1 MADTLIG
8 QRLGKY
14 DILEELG
21 RGGFATVYRARDCTL
36 EREVAL
42 KVLHPQL
49 LVDPVFVE
57 RFQREART
65 LANLRHPHIVTIYE
79 SGAAE
84 GRLFVAMELARGPS
98 LAAALAERGCLP
110 WDEALALLKPVCQA
124 LDYAHGQGVV
134 HRDLKPA
141 NILLDAERGPLLS
154 DFGFARLMAGSSV
167 SLSMSGGVVGTP
179 SYIAPEVWERD
190 VSGPPGDVY
199 ALGCIVYELLAGQV
213 LFAGQTPIQV
223 MRAHDTGPRFPD
235 SWPVGVPAGIATVL
249 GKALVRDPAARYAGA
264 GALWHA
270 LDDLN
275 AAARLAQAE
284 GERNALAAQW
294 QAETEA
300 AMRAG
305 EWGTARM
312 AVGRWLAAAPGDA
325 RALAAQAEIERRLA
339 PRPPA
344 GGARHAPPGWLAAL
358 LATVIVLAAGVWF
371 LAVRSGTGERGSLAN
386 VTATPYPT
394 YTPYPTAT
402 PAPPPVTATPYP
414 TYTPYPTPPL
424 VPAPPAAPSTAV
436 PPNTVAPGALSAAT
450 PAAGEASPDAT
461 GTALAQAGPASQATM
476 TALAGAVMG
485 EQATAT
491 AQAGYDAL
499 TITAQ
504 AGLDAVATATAAVV
518 AAQRA
523 TATAWAAAAAT
534 AQASATALAQ
544 ALADQRATAVA
555 QVTATA
561 EWRLAGATRV
571 READDMTMVYVPAG
585 EFLMGSVA
593 GEGADNEH
601 QQHPVYLDGYWIDRT
616 EVTNGEYRRCQEA
629 GACTQPGNWTYSAFN
644 QEDQPVVG
652 VNWNQARLYCEWA
665 GARLPTEAE
674 WEKAARGTDGR
685 RYPWGNEEVNCLR
698 ANYYGCANGPLPVG
712 SKPTGASPYGAL
724 DMAGNASE
732 WVADWYDAGYYA
744 RSPERNPPGPD
755 SGDRRVVRGGSWHY
769 QDFVRDA
776 YRVPFAP
783 TLAYNYIGF
792 RCSVYSASSP

>member
-14 DILEELG
+14 DILEERG
-21 RGGFATVYRARDCTL
+21 RGGFAAVYRARDCTL

-98 LAAALAERGCLP
+98 LAAALAERGRLP

-124 LDYAHGQGVV
+124 LDYAHAQGVA

-141 NILLDAERGPLLS
+141 NVLLDAERGPLLS
-154 DFGFARLMAGSSV
+154 DFGFARLMAASSM
-167 SLSMSGGVVGTP
+167 SLSLSGGVVGTP

-190 VSGPPGDVY
+190 ASGPPGDVY

-235 SWPVGVPAGIATVL
+235 AWPGGVPAGIATVL
-249 GKALVRDPAARYAGA
+249 SKALARDPAARYAGA

-270 LDDLN
+270 LEDLN

-284 GERNALAAQW
+284 EERGALAAQW

-325 RALAAQAEIERRLA
+325 RALAAQAELDRRLV

-344 GGARHAPPGWLAAL
+344 GATRHAPPGWQAAL
-358 LATVIVLAAGVWF
+358 LAAVFVLAAGLWF
-371 LAVRSGTGERGSLAN
+371 LALRSGTGERGLPASAPP
-386 VTATPYPT
+386 APYPT

-402 PAPPPVTATPYP
+402 PAPPPATATPYP
-414 TYTPYPTPPL
+414 TYTPYPTLTL

-436 PPNTVAPGALSAAT
+436 PPNTAVPGALPTAT
-450 PAAGEASPDAT
+450 RAAGDASPDAT

-504 AGLDAVATATAAVV
+504 AGLDAVGTATAAVV

-523 TATAWAAAAAT
+523 TATAWAGAAAT

-561 EWRLAGATRV
+561 EWRLRVWV
-571 READDMTMVYVPAG
+571 RETDGMTMVGVPAG
-585 EFLMGSVA
+585 EFLMGSPA
-593 GEGADNEH
+593 GEGADDEH
-601 QQHPVYLDGYWIDRT
+601 PQHTVYLDGYWIDQT
-616 EVTNGEYRRCQEA
+616 EVTNGEYRRCLDT
-629 GACTQPGNWTYSAFN
+629 GACTQPGYWTDDSYN

-652 VNWNQARLYCEWA
+652 VDWNQATAYCRWA

-685 RYPWGNEEVNCLR
+685 NYPWGNEDATCER
-698 ANYYGCANGPLPVG
+698 ANYAGCAGRPLPVG
-712 SKPTGASPYGAL
+712 SEPAGASPFGVL
-724 DMAGNASE
+724 DMAGNVLE
-732 WVADWYDAGYYA
+732 WTADWFDGGYYA
-744 RSPERNPPGPD
+744 RSPERNPPGPG
-755 SGDRRVVRGGSWHY
+755 SGQYRVARGGSWGY
-769 QDFVRDA
+769 DRTNARSA
-776 YRVPFAP
+776 YRVRIDP
-783 TLAYNYIGF
+783 TYTLSNVGF
-792 RCSVYSASSP
+792 RCSVSSTSSP